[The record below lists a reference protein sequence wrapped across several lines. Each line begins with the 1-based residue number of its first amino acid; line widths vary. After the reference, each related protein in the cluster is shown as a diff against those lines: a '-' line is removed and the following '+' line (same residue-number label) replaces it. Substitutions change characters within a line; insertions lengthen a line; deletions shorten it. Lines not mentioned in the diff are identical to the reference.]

1 VRVAADAYVGVALHA
16 ARITSPRKAA
26 QGVLRMTFARRTLE
40 IMPRPPCHRR
50 PESEVDRPVASF
62 RLHRAVRLVLS
73 LISRAAGDESTARTL
88 ERLVL
93 AEGRRR
99 KIDAGID

>member
-1 VRVAADAYVGVALHA
+1 MR
-16 ARITSPRKAA
+16 ARP
-26 QGVLRMTFARRTLE
+26 TLGD
-40 IMPRPPCHRR
+40 MQRPPCHRR

-73 LISRAAGDESTARTL
+73 LISRAAGDGSTARTL

-93 AEGRRR
+93 AEARRQ
-99 KIDAGID
+99 KIDVAVD